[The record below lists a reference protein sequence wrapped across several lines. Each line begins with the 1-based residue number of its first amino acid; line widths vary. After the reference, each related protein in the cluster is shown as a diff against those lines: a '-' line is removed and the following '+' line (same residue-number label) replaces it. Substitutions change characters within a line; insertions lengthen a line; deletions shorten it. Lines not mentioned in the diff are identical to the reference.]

1 MAEGTH
7 EPIIERD
14 PTERSKH
21 RKEPVNP
28 VLKLALEMGPLAVF
42 FFANFR
48 GAALIERFPA
58 LGAFGG
64 PLFFATACFM
74 VAAPLALIVSWALTR
89 TLPLMPLVSGLVVLV
104 FGGLTLWLQDE
115 RFIKMKPTMVNALFG
130 ATLLGGLVFGKS
142 LLGYVFDA
150 AFQLDADGWK
160 KLTFRWALFFFFLAV
175 LNEVV
180 WRNFSTDF
188 WVSFKTWGMFPLT
201 VLFTLSQMPL
211 ILRHSIEDR
220 AETSEG

>member
-1 MAEGTH
+1 MAER
-7 EPIIERD
+7 ILERD
-14 PTERSKH
+14 PSDTGKH
-21 RKEPVNP
+21 RKERVNP
-28 VLKLALEMGPLAVF
+28 ALKLALEMGPLAVF
-42 FFANFR
+42 FFANLR

-58 LGAFGG
+58 LGEVGG

-74 VAAPLALIVSWALTR
+74 AATLLSLAISWVLTR
-89 TLPLMPLVSGLVVLV
+89 TLPLMPLVSGVVVLV

-115 RFIKMKPTMVNALFG
+115 LFIKMKPTVVNGLFG
-130 ATLLGGLVFGKS
+130 TTLLVGLVLGKS

-150 AFQLDADGWK
+150 AFQLDAAGWR

-175 LNEVV
+175 LNEAV

-188 WVSFKTWGMFPLT
+188 WVGFKTWGMLPLT

-220 AETSEG
+220 AESSER